1 MAKYKFVAR
10 VALKGDFDAED
21 GLGTALQ
28 EVQAGTKAGTD
39 DKKLYDSLL
48 EQGYIKSAKDA
59 AKEEDEA
66 PAASSNPST
75 APKVESIDAGKSS
88 GGKQGAG
95 K

>member
-48 EQGYIKSAKDA
+48 EQGYIKSTKDA

-66 PAASSNPST
+66 PAASSSPST
-75 APKVESIDAGKSS
+75 APKVESTDSTAKS
-88 GGKQGAG
+88 GGKQGSG

>member
-48 EQGYIKSAKDA
+48 EQGYIKPAKDA

-66 PAASSNPST
+66 PAASSNPSA
-75 APKVESIDAGKSS
+75 APKVESADAGKSS
-88 GGKQGAG
+88 DNKSGGRK
-95 K
+95 

>member
-28 EVQAGTKAGTD
+28 EVPAGQKAGTD
-39 DKKLYDSLL
+39 DKKLYDSLI
-48 EQGYIKSAKDA
+48 EQGYAKSVKDA
-59 AKEEDEA
+59 AKEDDEA
-66 PAASSNPST
+66 PAASDAKAPAVKT
-75 APKVESIDAGKSS
+75 ADAKAD
-88 GGKQGAG
+88 K